1 MERFIWLSNQ
11 RPDDWL
17 RNDLAGTYAAPLGET
32 ECVLELTFDAE
43 GHLLGSFSTEG
54 ETLEV
59 RGGLSRTGSIFGFLL
74 EPSAGSPVAIFRAI
88 PGLNGMTLQLD
99 VPDFDE
105 LMDLCNL
112 ERIPLSKVSSH
123 SASVSGIGEI

>member
-17 RNDLAGTYAAPLGET
+17 RSDLTGIYAAHLGEA
-32 ECVLELTFDAE
+32 ECVLMLTFDGE
-43 GHLLGSFSTEG
+43 GHLQGSFSTEG

-88 PGLNGMTLQLD
+88 PGLDGMTLQLD

-112 ERIPLSKVSSH
+112 ERIALSKISGRGTPA
-123 SASVSGIGEI
+123 SA